1 MSLASARSIAGLL
14 LVALCWGFTN
24 PFIKAGSA
32 GLEAVS
38 KAHAASP
45 WWKRQAAE
53 AWFLAT
59 RWQYVVPLAINL
71 SGSTVY
77 YYMLGEADL
86 SLAVPIANSLTFAFT
101 TLAGIALG
109 ESFGSWDRIAGMA
122 CVFVGVL
129 LCVRSNLA
137 PEPGE

>member
-1 MSLASARSIAGLL
+1 MALDNIQSVLGLL
-14 LVALCWGFTN
+14 LVAVCWGFTN
-24 PFIKAGSA
+24 PFIKYGSQ
-32 GLEAVS
+32 GLDKVS
-38 KAHAASP
+38 QAHAGSP

-77 YYMLGEADL
+77 YYTLGDADL

-101 TLAGIALG
+101 TLAGVILG
-109 ESFGSWDRIAGMA
+109 ESFGSWQRIAGMA
-122 CVFVGVL
+122 MVFAGVL
-129 LCVRSNLA
+129 LCIDSNLRKDV
-137 PEPGE
+137 E